1 MALMPPK
8 YLQSVVALGIKSSPQ
23 LMAKTGEPMEA
34 IATGFLYGY
43 PRSGTRSDETEGFAL
58 WLVTCKH
65 VIQDV
70 FNAGHDEVLVRFN
83 KASNAGMQTFRII
96 LHSDEGPAWTLHQKA
111 DVAVIPASWPDL
123 ESKGVQWETFA
134 TGRNAL
140 LRESQFLARL
150 QEGDEVYIAGFPIG
164 WRTGRQDYPI
174 VRHGVLAQIQGWLNH
189 DHDTFLV
196 DGSGF
201 PGNSGGPVVTKPQA
215 IAVAG
220 HQIQWSTSWLVGM
233 VSERRFSKI
242 DTNKYAEIRIE
253 VEETA
258 DLIEVVPMDA
268 IDEAISLAMQ
278 RMRSDA

>member
-1 MALMPPK
+1 MALIPPK
-8 YLQSVVALGIKSSPQ
+8 YLQSVVALGAKASPKVK
-23 LMAKTGEPMEA
+23 METGEAMDA
-34 IATGFLYGY
+34 IATGFLYAY
-43 PRSGTRSDETEGFAL
+43 PKYGAKDDEAEGFAL

-65 VIQDV
+65 VIQNEI
-70 FNAGHDEVLVRFN
+70 NARHDEVLVRFN
-83 KASNAGMQTFRII
+83 KTSNAGKQTFRIP
-96 LHSDEGPAWTLHQKA
+96 LHSGEAPAWTFHERA

-134 TGRNAL
+134 AGRNAIS
-140 LRESQFLARL
+140 RESQFLAKLR
-150 QEGDEVYIAGFPIG
+150 EGDEVYIAGFPIG

-215 IAVAG
+215 IAVTG
-220 HQIQWSTSWLVGM
+220 HQIHWSTSWLVGM

-242 DTNKYAEIRIE
+242 DANEYAEVQIDM
-253 VEETA
+253 EETA
-258 DLIEVVPMDA
+258 DLIEVVPMDS

-278 RMRSDA
+278 RIQSDV